1 MATATQRYPIETW
14 LPAYGRTEVS
24 AVLQRN
30 LLVGLAV
37 ATLVHAVVIGGYYL
51 AVFLQEDDEAVPTVS
66 VRIVKY
72 SDLGPPPS
80 IAPAPPPPSVNVTA
94 SARPSVGMPVPVP
107 DAEVAGEATIATQT
121 EMSNTPSPVT
131 EDLSGGE
138 GAVQVTQDIQ
148 IQDDAD
154 PTMDEFIP
162 VEKAPQIINRVIPVY
177 PDMAVRAG
185 LEGTV
190 WVKILVEKDGKP
202 KKAVIIKSTAEIFD
216 QAALDA
222 AMKFVFTPAYM
233 NNGPVKVWVSFPFR
247 FKLKDVNPS

>member
-1 MATATQRYPIETW
+1 METRQLNPPLESW
-14 LPAYGRTEVS
+14 IPAYGRTEVR

-30 LLVGLAV
+30 FMAGLVA
-37 ATLVHAVVIGGYYL
+37 ATLMHALVIGAYYL
-51 AVFLQEDDEAVPTVS
+51 AVYLQEDDDAAPTVA

-80 IAPAPPPPSVNVTA
+80 IAPVAPPPSVSVTA

-107 DAEVAGEATIATQT
+107 DAEVTGEATIATQT
-121 EMSNTPSPVT
+121 EMSNVPSPVT
-131 EDLSGGE
+131 EDLTGGE
-138 GAVQVTQDIQ
+138 GAVQVTQDIAVQ
-148 IQDDAD
+148 EDAD
-154 PTMDEFIP
+154 PTLDEFIP
-162 VEKAPQIINRVIPVY
+162 VEKAPQIISKVMPVY

-202 KKAVIIKSTAEIFD
+202 KKAVVIKSTSEIFE
-216 QAALDA
+216 QAAIDA
-222 AMKFVFTPAYM
+222 AMKFAFTPAYM

-247 FKLKDVNPS
+247 FKLKEASPS